1 MAVQLPTS
9 KSVNAPPQ
17 VKAKRSFWP
26 TLSIGRRRS
35 AYQALKNV
43 DSPVKSKGSRDMTSE
58 DTEDVSLLKAGDPTA
73 AKYVERLSHRS
84 ASASAKEEP
93 FVPRPNSRIT
103 FKLPDNTPSEDMQPE
118 GIPEETAIIKLK
130 QPNTPTQDD
139 VPADGTF
146 PVDELVPADD
156 HFSAN
161 DMPLAS
167 NKAPAHTVASTQD
180 AVLAPGP
187 ASDPLLANDAVFA
200 HDTAP
205 ADEFR
210 PPLI

>member
-9 KSVNAPPQ
+9 KSASAPPQ
-17 VKAKRSFWP
+17 VKAKRNFWP
-26 TLSIGRRRS
+26 TMSIGHRRS

-73 AKYVERLSHRS
+73 AKYSERLSHR
-84 ASASAKEEP
+84 SASAKEEP

-118 GIPEETAIIKLK
+118 GIPEETAIIK

-146 PVDELVPADD
+146 PVDELVPAND
-156 HFSAN
+156 HLSAN
-161 DMPLAS
+161 DMPVAS
-167 NKAPAHTVASTQD
+167 KKAPAHTIASTQD
-180 AVLAPGP
+180 AVLAPAP
-187 ASDPLLANDAVFA
+187 ASDPFLANDAVFA

>member
-9 KSVNAPPQ
+9 KSGNAPPQ
-17 VKAKRSFWP
+17 VKAKRNFWP

-35 AYQALKNV
+35 AYRALRNV

-73 AKYVERLSHRS
+73 AKYAERLSHR
-84 ASASAKEEP
+84 SASAKEEP

-146 PVDELVPADD
+146 PVDELVPAND
-156 HFSAN
+156 HLSAN
-161 DMPLAS
+161 DMPLA
-167 NKAPAHTVASTQD
+167 NKKTPDHTIASTQD
-180 AVLAPGP
+180 APAP
-187 ASDPLLANDAVFA
+187 ASDPFLANDAVFA
-200 HDTAP
+200 HDTAS